1 MPEYRTVK
9 DVNVKGKYVI
19 LRVGLDVPLDQTK
32 DLLDPDRVT
41 DDTRI
46 RDILPTLNYL
56 IENGAKVI
64 LAAGWCGRPK
74 GEDSDYGMAPVA
86 KRLEKL
92 LKGEGV
98 LEHDVLLAPNSYVD
112 RKPRSVYTH
121 QDEVR
126 DAVSGLQKGQIVVL
140 ENVRYDPEANA
151 NDKDFAEFIASLA
164 GKTAVYV
171 NEAEPQNHRPEAT
184 IVTVPLIVAQNS
196 GEVVYGLKY
205 PDVLEKIGGLAQK
218 LEDPDRDSFVF
229 GLCGK
234 KIESDPGITSKITV
248 AVDLIDKMR
257 AGDTIIT
264 GGAVIYTFIL
274 AQHYSSRIEENL
286 ERVNQIVG
294 SYNKKIASET
304 QGVKDKKEAVEI
316 TERLQREKS
325 DKLKKLLGIRD
336 EEIRELIGDSYIR
349 WGQEGEQIV
358 FAYDVMAKAK
368 AKGVE
373 VITADDYAI
382 TDKSPDKSGILPE
395 DAKIKIH
402 DTPTNIPAG
411 WLGVGGGPKTLDR
424 IFNVIEGAGIYLQSG
439 PYSIEDD
446 RVEELSET
454 DYTTFEA
461 AKKCIEN
468 GGVTIG
474 AGGDTVARIHT
485 RSAEDAFSIITSAGG
500 ATLELIQ
507 SGTSKGKE
515 AVELANKS
523 KK

>member
-1 MPEYRTVK
+1 M
-9 DVNVKGKYVI
+9 
-19 LRVGLDVPLDQTK
+19 
-32 DLLDPDRVT
+32 
-41 DDTRI
+41 
-46 RDILPTLNYL
+46 
-56 IENGAKVI
+56 
-64 LAAGWCGRPK
+64 
-74 GEDSDYGMAPVA
+74 
-86 KRLEKL
+86 
-92 LKGEGV
+92 
-98 LEHDVLLAPNSYVD
+98 
-112 RKPRSVYTH
+112 
-121 QDEVR
+121 
-126 DAVSGLQKGQIVVL
+126 
-140 ENVRYDPEANA
+140 
-151 NDKDFAEFIASLA
+151 
-164 GKTAVYV
+164 
-171 NEAEPQNHRPEAT
+171 
-184 IVTVPLIVAQNS
+184 
-196 GEVVYGLKY
+196 
-205 PDVLEKIGGLAQK
+205 
-218 LEDPDRDSFVF
+218 
-229 GLCGK
+229 
-234 KIESDPGITSKITV
+234 
-248 AVDLIDKMR
+248 
-257 AGDTIIT
+257 
-264 GGAVIYTFIL
+264 
-274 AQHYSSRIEENL
+274 
-286 ERVNQIVG
+286 G